1 MYIMSAADAVNYKY
15 NCGRKEVINLK
26 SCLCI
31 IVILI
36 TSFAVDAFGTISFSN
51 SNKFIIKVFLRG
63 ELMKNR
69 TNLMGFHTRLA
80 NLHVGGTCQ
89 CTHVRAYT
97 YASNFSINFNY
108 KLN

>member
-1 MYIMSAADAVNYKY
+1 MSAADAVNYKY

-89 CTHVRAYT
+89 RTHIRSYT